1 MEDDGRQGRAIEFPE
16 PEPWPEPVEG
26 AALLNTMAAAIR
38 SHVVMSNTSS
48 HVAALWVLHDWLI
61 DCFVISP
68 RLGIRSATKGCGKT
82 LLLDVLGRLVRRPLR
97 TLSITPAATFRVV
110 EGWQPTLLI
119 DEADTFLND
128 NEGLRGILDG
138 NRKGDTVLRTVGDD
152 YEVRAFATYGAVAI
166 ALIGTL
172 PDTLHDRSVVIDL
185 KRRLLKE
192 RIVPFRFDRAGH
204 LDVLARMAVRW
215 AADNAERIAALDPKM
230 PKGVINR
237 AADNWRPLAAIAAV
251 AGGRWPARLAQAAT
265 AALAAGTTE
274 DASRLELLLGDIRDA
289 FDTDKAEARR
299 DMFGVEQI
307 EIASADLVKILVA
320 LDGRPWAELGK
331 SRKPLTQNGLA
342 RRLKPLGI
350 APGNVGP
357 EAARVRGYVRAH
369 FKEAFERYLS
379 AEGVTQP
386 PIRPECD
393 EISTS
398 DISEVPSRED
408 GCAVANEQKTQQPR
422 ASVQMGSCEGDTEDL
437 RLASSA
443 PGLSH
448 RNILD
453 LARWYIERAE
463 AQRQDEGD
471 VDFTVLDAGL
481 REVLAEMVLPE
492 LVEVEVERVMVEVFR
507 V

>member
-1 MEDDGRQGRAIEFPE
+1 M
-16 PEPWPEPVEG
+16 
-26 AALLNTMAAAIR
+26 
-38 SHVVMSNTSS
+38 
-48 HVAALWVLHDWLI
+48 
-61 DCFVISP
+61 
-68 RLGIRSATKGCGKT
+68 
-82 LLLDVLGRLVRRPLR
+82 
-97 TLSITPAATFRVV
+97 
-110 EGWQPTLLI
+110 
-119 DEADTFLND
+119 
-128 NEGLRGILDG
+128 
-138 NRKGDTVLRTVGDD
+138 
-152 YEVRAFATYGAVAI
+152 
-166 ALIGTL
+166 
-172 PDTLHDRSVVIDL
+172 
-185 KRRLLKE
+185 
-192 RIVPFRFDRAGH
+192 
-204 LDVLARMAVRW
+204 
-215 AADNAERIAALDPKM
+215 
-230 PKGVINR
+230 
-237 AADNWRPLAAIAAV
+237 
-251 AGGRWPARLAQAAT
+251 
-265 AALAAGTTE
+265 
-274 DASRLELLLGDIRDA
+274 
-289 FDTDKAEARR
+289 
-299 DMFGVEQI
+299 
-307 EIASADLVKILVA
+307 
-320 LDGRPWAELGK
+320 AELGK

-422 ASVQMGSCEGDTEDL
+422 ASVQMGSCEGIPRRDPGG
-437 RLASSA
+437 

-471 VDFTVLDAGL
+471 VDSAVLDAEL